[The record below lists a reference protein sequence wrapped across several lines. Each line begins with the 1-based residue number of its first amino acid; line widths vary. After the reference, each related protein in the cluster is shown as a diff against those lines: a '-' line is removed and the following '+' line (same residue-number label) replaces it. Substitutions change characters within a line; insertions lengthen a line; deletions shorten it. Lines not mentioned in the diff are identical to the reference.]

1 MLCKFYKRSPNSRL
15 KQFMVGFHCVGAF
28 DSSTV
33 KYEVSINL
41 AKAMMENRKMYNS
54 CKIISENKEFKEQL
68 KINYAGIYK

>member
-1 MLCKFYKRSPNSRL
+1 MLRKFYKRSPNSRL

-41 AKAMMENRKMYNS
+41 AKAMMENGKMYN
-54 CKIISENKEFKEQL
+54 IYEMVSENKELKAQI